1 MSRHAKSIIVPVAV
15 TAISSCKSQGL
26 EGGATAVLYVCSTTH
41 LLDLLR
47 QPHAKA
53 FKLGTT
59 GAGASQNAPS
69 T

>member
-1 MSRHAKSIIVPVAV
+1 MSRHAKSIIVSVAV

-26 EGGATAVLYVCSTTH
+26 EGGATAALYVCGPSH